1 MMRTTIMRTTTVT
14 TLYAAAAAAA
24 TTFPQDIKEVSLC
37 ACHASK
43 PPAMHLHQL
52 TQRMIL

>member
-14 TLYAAAAAAA
+14 TLYAAAAAAV
-24 TTFPQDIKEVSLC
+24 TNFPQDIKEVSLC

-52 TQRMIL
+52 T